1 MNQDK
6 TREQLSALMDG
17 EGEFSGR
24 SPQTSGGG
32 RGVGDDLVRG
42 FVHDFV
48 QSVASDEAS
57 RRDWMIYAQIGDVLR
72 SSDLMPLPNDA
83 DFLQR
88 VSAAIAREP
97 IVLQPQPL
105 VASVPGQPGQVARHR
120 RPHWSTRMAAGMAAV
135 AGVAVMA
142 WVALPGLQSSGQLGS
157 GQLAETGRP
166 VVASVDAGSMGGQLP
181 VIDRQGGA
189 ALGPT
194 ARTELIQAGLQTR
207 NAPGAGQIVPVSDQM
222 PMVEYLLAHQQ
233 MAGGMMPVAPAT
245 LKMAESR
252 QALPAASH

>member
-1 MNQDK
+1 
-6 TREQLSALMDG
+6 
-17 EGEFSGR
+17 
-24 SPQTSGGG
+24 
-32 RGVGDDLVRG
+32 
-42 FVHDFV
+42 
-48 QSVASDEAS
+48 
-57 RRDWMIYAQIGDVLR
+57 
-72 SSDLMPLPNDA
+72 
-83 DFLQR
+83 
-88 VSAAIAREP
+88 
-97 IVLQPQPL
+97 
-105 VASVPGQPGQVARHR
+105 
-120 RPHWSTRMAAGMAAV
+120 MAAGMAAV

-142 WVALPGLQSSGQLGS
+142 WVALPGLQSS